1 MMRRVAL
8 VACLLT
14 VCITAA
20 SAYIRH
26 WQAGLGCAQRADCR
40 IVATGEVAAGQV
52 QSVQQAMKRVV
63 SGEAPAEVS
72 VARALHRVSATTV
85 GLLVVVIG
93 FVGWSRLAG
102 SDRRAIVVAVALT
115 LALAWVGLYA
125 AHPTLFVTT
134 GNVLG
139 GFALGAALAWI
150 AAARVPASSAG
161 GQRTRG
167 ATFAWGALALVSAI
181 AVIGVA
187 IAARETSDVD
197 AATLHLAHRVL
208 AFAFAALT
216 LFVLIASGRR
226 APVLGAALAVA
237 VFAQVALGLSNAFSD
252 TPLVAATAHN
262 AVAALIVAMLAAIA
276 RRAGEFPAAQA
287 SIIRH

>member
-1 MMRRVAL
+1 MRRVAL

-40 IVATGEVAAGQV
+40 IVATDEVAAGQV
-52 QSVQQAMKRVV
+52 QSVQQAIKRVV
-63 SGEAPAEVS
+63 SAEAPAEVS

-85 GLLVVVIG
+85 GVLVVVIA
-93 FVGWSRLAG
+93 FVGWSRLAN

-115 LALAWVGLYA
+115 LALSWIGLYA
-125 AHPTLFVTT
+125 ALATLPVTA

-150 AAARVPASSAG
+150 AAGRAPALSNSAR
-161 GQRTRG
+161 RTRG
-167 ATFAWGALALVSAI
+167 STLAWGALGLAGTIAL
-181 AVIGVA
+181 IGVV
-187 IAARETSDVD
+187 IAARETVDLD
-197 AATLHLAHRVL
+197 AATLHLAHRIL

-216 LFVLIASGRR
+216 LAVLAASGRR
-226 APVLGAALAVA
+226 APVLGAALATA
-237 VFAQVALGLSNAFSD
+237 AFAQIALGLTNAFSD

-276 RRAGEFPAAQA
+276 RRAGNVRTGQH
-287 SIIRH
+287 SIIRS